1 MTGSAQTAFSRRN
14 FLRGAAWS
22 VPLVGAALAGP
33 RALAAP
39 TGSSGCGEPNELI
52 GNCVAEL
59 PEEFSWTSFSTTR
72 AIGGGTS
79 YAIQFTTRITPGP
92 PVPAEATG
100 YRIDSLSVAGTKP
113 DGSAFSVVPSI
124 GETGARAIWIR
135 TIDSSLGF
143 VLDVPWDAKQL
154 VRTFAY
160 TYNVVYLNLSTEIQT
175 CTYVTTMQLAN
186 NGAVDGGVG
195 SVAFSPPRL
204 TSCGG

>member
-39 TGSSGCGEPNELI
+39 AGSSGCGEPNELI

-100 YRIDSLSVAGTKP
+100 YRIESLSVAGTKP

-175 CTYVTTMQLAN
+175 CSYVTTMQLAN

-204 TSCGG
+204 TSCGR

>member
-39 TGSSGCGEPNELI
+39 AGSSGCGEPNELI

-175 CTYVTTMQLAN
+175 CSYVTTMQLAN